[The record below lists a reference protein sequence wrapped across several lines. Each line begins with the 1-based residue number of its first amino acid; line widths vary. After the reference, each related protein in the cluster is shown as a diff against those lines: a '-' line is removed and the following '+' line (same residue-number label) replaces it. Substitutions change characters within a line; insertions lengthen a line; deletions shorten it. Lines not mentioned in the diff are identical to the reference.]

1 MNPEKRN
8 RKRKGAIVLEG
19 ELLRDILLHIKC
31 RIERGKKFQKGD
43 AEIEKAK
50 PEEEIVV

>member
-19 ELLRDILLHIKC
+19 ELLRAILLRVKC
-31 RIERGKKFQKGD
+31 RIEQGKNPHKEGMLRQERID
-43 AEIEKAK
+43 
-50 PEEEIVV
+50 